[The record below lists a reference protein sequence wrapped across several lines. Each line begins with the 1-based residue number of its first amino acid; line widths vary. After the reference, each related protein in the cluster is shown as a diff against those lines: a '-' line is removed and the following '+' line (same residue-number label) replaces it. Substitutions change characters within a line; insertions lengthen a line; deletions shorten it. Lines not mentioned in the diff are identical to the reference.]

1 MPPKKKTKVDDEE
14 FTPQHDHMPKFLE
27 SLDDLVKLYKE
38 KDDFRAKS
46 FETAREALEGQ
57 IITSVD
63 DIKLFKLKDI
73 KGVGKSTLECL
84 EEFIKTGRIQRL
96 QEPLIK
102 RYIELH
108 PPLRNYTYPDDPV
121 ELSYEGFKI
130 VITSQF
136 YQRELTYF
144 FDFDEAF
151 NNYTGRFACND
162 LMELKPVP
170 VSYTH
175 LTLPTTPYV

>member
-1 MPPKKKTKVDDEE
+1 MTDAFSFRMPPKKKTKVNDEE

-38 KDDFRAKS
+38 KDDSLKS
-46 FETAREALEGQ
+46 FETASSRGQ

-108 PPLRNYTYPDDPV
+108 PPLRNYKYPDDKLNFLTKGSR
-121 ELSYEGFKI
+121 LSSPLSLSSVVDG
-130 VITSQF
+130 
-136 YQRELTYF
+136 L

-151 NNYTGRFACND
+151 KYYTGHFACND
-162 LMELKPVP
+162 RW
-170 VSYTH
+170 SSRQS
-175 LTLPTTPYV
+175 